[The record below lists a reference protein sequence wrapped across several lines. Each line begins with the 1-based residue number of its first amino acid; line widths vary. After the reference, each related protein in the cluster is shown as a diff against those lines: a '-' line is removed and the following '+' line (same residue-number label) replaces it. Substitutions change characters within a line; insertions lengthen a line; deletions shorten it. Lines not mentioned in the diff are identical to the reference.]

1 MDLEYVWNRYERR
14 SSDERSRVKGV
25 YRCPQRNNLQSKSV
39 EAKPYRYWGLLDC
52 HCHWRAPR
60 RRSLED
66 RQETYPLQATEMAI
80 KSSSVRRKSQTLAWQ
95 RSTSST
101 KKAAMHLQ
109 WCSLSATAAA
119 GVMAAVMVGDATVAE
134 VAITAAVAMVAA
146 AAVVAAVSA
155 LGWVASAGGVA

>member
-80 KSSSVRRKSQTLAWQ
+80 KSSSVRRKSRTLAW
-95 RSTSST
+95 RPSTSST
-101 KKAAMHLQ
+101 KKAATVHLR
-109 WCSLSATAAA
+109 WWSLSAVAAVIRVA
-119 GVMAAVMVGDATVAE
+119 EGAVMVVGGATLVAAAE
-134 VAITAAVAMVAA
+134 VAITAAAA
-146 AAVVAAVSA
+146 T
-155 LGWVASAGGVA
+155 